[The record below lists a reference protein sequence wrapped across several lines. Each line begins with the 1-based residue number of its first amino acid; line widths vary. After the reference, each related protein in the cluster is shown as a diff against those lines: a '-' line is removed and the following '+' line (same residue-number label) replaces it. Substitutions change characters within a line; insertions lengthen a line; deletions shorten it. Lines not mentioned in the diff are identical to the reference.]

1 MKLYKVEIEEKPADT
16 REILMSEYEL
26 ATELQKRRGYS
37 HDEALTELY
46 LLGNTSNLPTED
58 DDEWSVSWIEQ

>member
-16 REILMSEYEL
+16 REVLMSEYEL

-37 HDEALTELY
+37 YDEALTELY
-46 LLGNTSNLPTED
+46 LLGNTSNLPTEK
-58 DDEWSVSWIEQ
+58 DDEWSLSWIEQ